1 MTRFFL
7 RFVSLRARFLNL
19 LLAAALALAPA
30 TLFSSGCHK
39 IGTALGEMTRDIPLG
54 DAGTV
59 TVQPDSVAATSAT
72 VRFDQVDFPDR
83 LWIAK
88 EVALNERAV
97 TWAGDASES
106 GTVTFGLLMNG
117 HPVAAWELTVND
129 GGLTTIDAHQQSIT
143 DLPENTTSIPGFN
156 IGEPG
161 NKIEAGFSSRQLE
174 IMRAVYRRLP
184 PEERPSIHEGLRHIV
199 NGDSSVTDADKNE
212 IFRAVTRRLDRKEF
226 TLGLMV
232 RTEGPLSGTLTID
245 AFAFKIFSSGQRL
258 MTND

>member
-1 MTRFFL
+1 MPSL
-7 RFVSLRARFLNL
+7 VSDARPLVVAAL
-19 LLAAALALAPA
+19 LLAGGALLTA
-30 TLFSSGCHK
+30 GCHE

-106 GTVTFGLLMNG
+106 GTVTFGLLMSG
-117 HPVAAWELTVND
+117 HPVAAWELTVDD
-129 GGLTTIDAHQQSIT
+129 GGLTTIDAHRQNT

-156 IGEPG
+156 IGDPG
-161 NKIEAGFSSRQLE
+161 YKREAGFSSRQLE

-199 NGDSSVTDADKNE
+199 NGDSSVTDAEKNE